1 MKLTQHCKATI
12 FQLKKQYIFFK
23 LKTNKKKLLSQT
35 KSEVRICMGDLLA
48 GRALDHTPCNRVR
61 IE

>member
-12 FQLKKQYIFFK
+12 FQLKKQYFFK
-23 LKTNKKKLLSQT
+23 KIKKKLLAQT